1 MPDFADLAAEREQI
15 DTALA
20 IAAARVPAALPP
32 KPCGQCYNCA
42 EPVKSGVTFC
52 DADCRD
58 DWQVRK
64 RAQSMA

>member
-15 DTALA
+15 DTA
-20 IAAARVPAALPP
+20 AARVPADPSP

-42 EPVKSGVTFC
+42 ETVNGDATFC
-52 DADCRD
+52 DTDCRD
-58 DWQVRK
+58 DWQARK